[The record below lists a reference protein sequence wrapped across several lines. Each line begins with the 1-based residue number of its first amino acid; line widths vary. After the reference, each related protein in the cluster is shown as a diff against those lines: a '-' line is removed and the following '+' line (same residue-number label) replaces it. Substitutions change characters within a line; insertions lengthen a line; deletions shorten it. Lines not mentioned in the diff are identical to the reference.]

1 MVVLLAALVLRAPTM
16 VLLPLGVVS
25 LLSRLPLGSTPGVA
39 LATPPR
45 SLAVTLS
52 TTALGSLAPDPST
65 VMYRMAA
72 LVAPAPSRIV

>member
-39 LATPPR
+39 LATPPC
-45 SLAVTLS
+45 SLAVMLS
-52 TTALGSLAPDPST
+52 ATALGSLAPEPST
-65 VMYRMAA
+65 VMNRLAE
-72 LVAPAPSRIV
+72 LVAPAPSCIV